1 MNNINAVSEI
11 TYQDVA
17 DYIRLSE
24 VSQDDQ
30 NTLTNLINIS
40 IAYIMGYT
48 GLTNEEL
55 DEHQDFIIVVLILCQ
70 DMWDNRTLY
79 VDNSNLN
86 NVVESILSLH
96 CVNLL

>member
-11 TYQDVA
+11 TYEDVA
-17 DYIRLSE
+17 SYIRLSE
-24 VSQDDQ
+24 VSQDDE
-30 NTLTNLINIS
+30 NTLTNLISIS
-40 IAYIMGYT
+40 IAYIMGFT
-48 GLTNEEL
+48 GLTSEEL
-55 DEHQDFIIVVLILCQ
+55 DEHQDLIIVVLILCQ

-86 NVVESILSLH
+86 NVVESILGMY

>member
-1 MNNINAVSEI
+1 MNNINAVSDI
-11 TYQDVA
+11 TYEDIA
-17 DYIRLSE
+17 NYLRLSE
-24 VSQDDQ
+24 LSQEDQ
-30 NTLTNLINIS
+30 NTLNTLLNIS

-55 DEHQDFIIVVLILCQ
+55 DEHQDFIIVVFVLCQ

-86 NVVESILSLH
+86 NVVSGILDMHS
-96 CVNLL
+96 VNLL

>member
-11 TYQDVA
+11 TYEDVA
-17 DYIRLSE
+17 SYIRLSE
-24 VSQDDQ
+24 VSQEDQ

-48 GLTNEEL
+48 GLTNEQL
-55 DEHQDFIIVVLILCQ
+55 DQHQDFIIVVLILCQ

-96 CVNLL
+96 SVNLL